1 MTWGWEREL
10 GFDFLGE
17 IVFSVADLPLFAE
30 LITWSLERQFKR
42 LNEVIFFSSIITVK
56 LSMPLGLHGSSWGH
70 IFP

>member
-42 LNEVIFFSSIITVK
+42 LNEVIFFWFKLVITRMLPVPAAK
-56 LSMPLGLHGSSWGH
+56 QAQ
-70 IFP
+70 